1 MLKTYLHTGLTKTGL
16 FMGDIRILI
25 ADPDAETRARIKTHT
40 AFEGLTADEA
50 GDGIA
55 VLKLFR
61 RNEYNII
68 IIDANLKDLDAW
80 NVCRQIRKS
89 SETPIIIT
97 SDSDDEDEKLS
108 FFDIGADDFIAKPF
122 SGKVMMARI
131 HVILRHSMGSGKYEP
146 RRLMFDGL
154 CIDTVSR
161 TVYIDAEIIELT
173 PKEYKLLLFF
183 AQNPHMAMSRE
194 RILRS
199 VWGEDF
205 FGTDRTVDTHVKM
218 LREHIKPYDK
228 LIDTVWGVGYIFK

>member
-1 MLKTYLHTGLTKTGL
+1 
-16 FMGDIRILI
+16 MGDIRILI
-25 ADPDAETRARIKTHT
+25 AGPDAETRARIKTHAT
-40 AFEGLTADEA
+40 FEGLIADEA

-61 RNEYNII
+61 RNEYHII
-68 IIDANLKDLDAW
+68 IIDANITDLDAW

-89 SETPIIIT
+89 SNTPIIII
-97 SDSDDEDEKLS
+97 SDNDDEEEKLS
-108 FFDIGADDFIAKPF
+108 FFDIGADDFVVKPF

-131 HVILRHSMGSGKYEP
+131 HVILRHSLGSGKYEP
-146 RRLMFDGL
+146 RRLIFDGL
-154 CIDTVSR
+154 CIDSVSR
-161 TVYIDAEIIELT
+161 TVYIDGEIVELT

-183 AQNPHMAMSRE
+183 AQNPHVAMSRE

-218 LREHIKPYDK
+218 LREHIKPYGR

>member
-1 MLKTYLHTGLTKTGL
+1 
-16 FMGDIRILI
+16 MGDVRILI
-25 ADPDAETRARIKTHT
+25 ADSDAEVRARIKTH
-40 AFEGLTADEA
+40 AVFEGLPADEA
-50 GDGIA
+50 ADGIA

-68 IIDANLKDLDAW
+68 IIDADLPDLDAW

-89 SETPIIIT
+89 SNTPIIIV
-97 SDSDDEDEKLS
+97 SGRDDEDEKLS
-108 FFDIGADDFIAKPF
+108 FFDIGTDDFVAKPF

-131 HVILRHSMGSGKYEP
+131 RVMLRHRIGSAHYEP
-146 RRLMFDGL
+146 RRLIFDGL
-154 CIDTVSR
+154 CIDTVSH
-161 TVYIDAEIIELT
+161 TVYVDGDIVELT

-183 AQNPHMAMSRE
+183 AQNPHNALSRE
-194 RILRS
+194 SILKN

-228 LIDTVWGVGYIFK
+228 FIDTVWGVGYMFK

>member
-1 MLKTYLHTGLTKTGL
+1 M
-16 FMGDIRILI
+16 DEVRILI
-25 ADPDAETRARIKTHT
+25 AVSDVEIRARIKTH
-40 AFEGLTADEA
+40 AVYEGLTADEA
-50 GDGIA
+50 ADGITA
-55 VLKLFR
+55 IKLFR

-68 IIDANLKDLDAW
+68 IIDSDLPELDAW
-80 NVCRQIRKS
+80 NVCHQIRKS
-89 SETPIIIT
+89 SEAPIIIV
-97 SDSDDEDEKLS
+97 SGRDDEDEKLS

-131 HVILRHSMGSGKYEP
+131 RIILRRCTGVGYKP
-146 RRLMFDGL
+146 RRLIFDGL

-161 TVYIDAEIIELT
+161 TVYVDGEETGLT

-183 AQNPHMAMSRE
+183 AQNPHIALPRE
-194 RILRS
+194 KILHD

-218 LREHIKPYDK
+218 LREHIRPYDK

>member
-1 MLKTYLHTGLTKTGL
+1 
-16 FMGDIRILI
+16 MGDIRILI
-25 ADPDAETRARIKTHT
+25 AGPDAETRARIKTHAT
-40 AFEGLTADEA
+40 FEGLIADEA

-61 RNEYNII
+61 RNEYHII
-68 IIDANLKDLDAW
+68 IIDANITELDAW

-89 SETPIIIT
+89 SNTPVIII
-97 SDSDDEDEKLS
+97 SDSDDEEEKLS
-108 FFDIGADDFIAKPF
+108 FFELGADDFVVKPF

-131 HVILRHSMGSGKYEP
+131 HVILRHSLGSGKYEP
-146 RRLMFDGL
+146 RRLIFDGL
-154 CIDTVSR
+154 CIDSVSR
-161 TVYIDAEIIELT
+161 TVYIDGEIVELT

-183 AQNPHMAMSRE
+183 ARNPHVALSRE

-218 LREHIKPYDK
+218 LREHIKPYGR
-228 LIDTVWGVGYIFK
+228 LIDTVWGLGYIFK

>member
-1 MLKTYLHTGLTKTGL
+1 
-16 FMGDIRILI
+16 MGDIRILI
-25 ADPDAETRARIKTHT
+25 AGPDAETRARIKTHT
-40 AFEGLTADEA
+40 TFEGLIADEA

-61 RNEYNII
+61 RNEYHII
-68 IIDANLKDLDAW
+68 IIDANITDLDAW

-89 SETPIIIT
+89 SNTPIIII
-97 SDSDDEDEKLS
+97 SDNDDEEEKLS
-108 FFDIGADDFIAKPF
+108 FFDIGADDFVVKPF

-131 HVILRHSMGSGKYEP
+131 HVILRHSLGSGKYEP
-146 RRLMFDGL
+146 RRLIFDGL
-154 CIDTVSR
+154 CIDSVSR
-161 TVYIDAEIIELT
+161 TVYIDGEIVELT

-183 AQNPHMAMSRE
+183 AQNPHVAMSRE

-218 LREHIKPYDK
+218 LREHIKPYGR